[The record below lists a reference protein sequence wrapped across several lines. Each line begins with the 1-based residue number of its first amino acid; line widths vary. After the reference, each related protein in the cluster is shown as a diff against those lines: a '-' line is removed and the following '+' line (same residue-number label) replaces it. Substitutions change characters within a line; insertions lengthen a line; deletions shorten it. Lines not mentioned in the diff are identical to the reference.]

1 MSFNHVVV
9 WLDHAEAHVIHFNR
23 DASESELLKTH
34 STHPHLHAKSG
45 HLGSGRAAENAP
57 YFDDIAAA
65 VKDSSEILII
75 GPGSEKLELMK
86 RLSKHH
92 PQVAEK
98 VLSVESVDHPSDGQI
113 LAYAR
118 KYFAKADRML

>member
-9 WLDHAEAHVIHFNR
+9 WLDHVQAHVIHFNQE
-23 DASESELLKTH
+23 ASETEHLKTH
-34 STHPHLHAKSG
+34 STHPHLHGKSG
-45 HLGSGRAAENAP
+45 APGSGHAAENTR

-65 VKDSSEILII
+65 LKNSLEILII

-86 RLSKHH
+86 HLAKHH
-92 PQVAEK
+92 AQIAEK
-98 VLSVESVDHPSDGQI
+98 VLSAESVDHPSDPQI